1 LLTQG
6 WLIGAAIVAI
16 AGVYQFG
23 SVKHRCLDESRS
35 PFMFITGH
43 WHGLSARR
51 GSFLLCVNH
60 GAFCIGCCWALMLLV
75 TFAVRH
81 GKRRLD
87 AGAGRDHGGREVR
100 SWAKAIGRPLCAVLI
115 AWSAWIVV
123 QNVHIG

>member
-87 AGAGRDHGGREVR
+87 AGAGRDHGGRYERLLGQAARRRVDCVVR
-100 SWAKAIGRPLCAVLI
+100 VGSSCRTCAL
-115 AWSAWIVV
+115 
-123 QNVHIG
+123 G